1 MLTLTSCRSSS
12 VRDFLGAELSSS
24 RRALRLRVS
33 PDIRW
38 SSLSVWSLVG
48 YSASAGV
55 DFLLVVFWRMRLFW
69 KMFPGIG
76 VELKGTPVIL
86 GVNMLPVKPSCMIV
100 RYRLEVSDSGTT
112 YSGIEAVA

>member
-1 MLTLTSCRSSS
+1 
-12 VRDFLGAELSSS
+12 
-24 RRALRLRVS
+24 
-33 PDIRW
+33 
-38 SSLSVWSLVG
+38 
-48 YSASAGV
+48 
-55 DFLLVVFWRMRLFW
+55 MRLFW